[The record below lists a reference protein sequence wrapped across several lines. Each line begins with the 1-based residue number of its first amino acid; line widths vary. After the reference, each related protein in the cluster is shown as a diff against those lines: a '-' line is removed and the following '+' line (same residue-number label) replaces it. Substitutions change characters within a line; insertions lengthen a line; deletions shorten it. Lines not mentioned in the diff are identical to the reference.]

1 MMVSTSNGT
10 DAAAASCILGGYW
23 NRLQILVVMVWKPA
37 GIARMAGEPN
47 RVMAC
52 RKATSAPASRAGL
65 ASGMGGRPE
74 QGHGRWEGD
83 RRARKQG
90 RHGERDGDPA
100 RCRPGVA
107 AENRRR
113 VLE

>member
-47 RVMAC
+47 KVIAR
-52 RKATSAPASRAGL
+52 RKATGAPR
-65 ASGMGGRPE
+65 
-74 QGHGRWEGD
+74 Q
-83 RRARKQG
+83 QG

-100 RCRPGVA
+100 RGRPGIA

-113 VLE
+113 ILEVARGAVERHDDQQEHEG